1 MPLKEEMERE
11 GNWLFRRRSYLPLL
25 MVVPILLAMRQMDP
39 QDHAYEIKQSWALF
53 CMGVSFLGLGVRI
66 FTIGYTP
73 FGTSGRN
80 TVEQV
85 AEEVNTRGIYSLVRH
100 PLYVG
105 NYLIWLGVSMFFM
118 TWWLPV
124 IFTLIYWIYYERI
137 MIAEEEFL
145 RRKFGDAYERWA
157 EKTPAFVPNPRLW
170 VRSTLSF
177 SLRNVLKREYSGF
190 FGIIAVFF
198 VLEVAVQLAVEH
210 EPIPVHWFVIFLSGL
225 AVYFTLRTLKRNT
238 TLLHVQGR

>member
-1 MPLKEEMERE
+1 MPLKEEMERD
-11 GNWLFRRRSYLPLL
+11 GNWLFRWRSYLPLL
-25 MVVPILLAMRQMDP
+25 LVLPIVMAMRQMDP
-39 QDHAYEIKQSWALF
+39 QDHAYAIKQSWALF
-53 CMGVSFLGLGVRI
+53 CLAMSFCGLGVRA

-80 TVEQV
+80 THGQV

-100 PLYVG
+100 PLYMG

-124 IFTLIYWIYYERI
+124 MFTLIYWIYYERI

-145 RRKFGDAYERWA
+145 RRKFGDAYVQWA
-157 EKTPAFVPNPRLW
+157 DKTPAFIPSLKFW
-170 VRSTLSF
+170 QRSTLPF
-177 SLRNVLKREYSGF
+177 SVRNVLKREYSGF

-198 VLEVAVQLAVEH
+198 VLEVAVQLTIEH
-210 EPIPVHWFVIFLSGL
+210 EPVPLHWFVIFLSGL
-225 AVYFTLRTLKRNT
+225 AVYLTLRTLKRKT